1 MNIHIGCEHKIG
13 KSWMNYDITYVAIFE
28 KIPLIGKLIKINN
41 NRYPKEVRFG
51 DISKSL
57 LCEENTADNIYCS
70 HTLEHMTLDDM
81 QNSLLNIYKMLKP
94 NGCFRLIVP
103 DLRTRAE
110 NYIKNKDANQFL
122 NSIGMGRKKSNKKF
136 IDKLR
141 NVFGN
146 SIHQWMYDADS
157 MEKYLS
163 DVGFKSIKPCKFGD
177 SGINVFSEVE
187 DGHRFIDNDFNF
199 VEVAFQCTK

>member
-1 MNIHIGCEHKIG
+1 MNIHIGCENKIG
-13 KSWMNYDITYVAIFE
+13 ESWINYDITYVAVFE
-28 KIPLIGKLIKINN
+28 KIPIIGKLIKINN

-57 LCEENTADNIYCS
+57 LCEENKADNIYCS

-81 QNSLLNIYKMLKP
+81 QNSLQNIYKMLKP
-94 NGCFRLIVP
+94 NGCFRVIAP

-122 NSIGMGRKKSNKKF
+122 DSIGMGRKKGNKKF

-141 NVFGN
+141 NIFGN

-157 MEKYLS
+157 MKKYLS
-163 DVGFKSIKPCKFGD
+163 NVGFKNIQQCKFGD
-177 SGINVFSEVE
+177 SGINVFKEVE
-187 DGHRFIDNDFNF
+187 DKHRFIDENFNF
-199 VEVAFQCTK
+199 VEVAYQCTK